1 MTLHLLNNTRDNIM
15 SVELLEFITG
25 YALVSSIII
34 ILCATAGVINYRT
47 TGTFSSPINKTESWV
62 MLIGAAVLWLPIL
75 IALGYFALGLSLI
88 KD

>member
-1 MTLHLLNNTRDNIM
+1 MALHLLNNTRDNIM

-25 YALVSSIII
+25 YALVSAIII

-47 TGTFSSPINKTESWV
+47 TGTFGPLINQTESWV

-75 IALGYFALGLSLI
+75 ISFGYFALGVTLI